1 MQTDCDPL
9 NAVTSIKVVI
19 MFKRSWPV
27 LLIFVS
33 MISVQASASFA
44 KYLFPVLGP
53 EAMTAW
59 RLFFSAIL
67 LVIIFKPWRKTITK
81 LAIKYIL
88 LYGVAMGCMNLAFY
102 NAISRIPI
110 GIAVAI
116 ELTGPIMVAM
126 FSGRRLTDFIWLA
139 IAIVGL
145 VMLLPIHQASNDLD
159 PIGILLA
166 LCAGSCWAGYILFGR
181 KAGEIYGASSVA
193 VGSIVASLLL
203 FPIGV
208 WQSGSTMFSIEL
220 LPLVFVVSLLA
231 SAIPYGLDMIAL
243 PRLPAQTF
251 STLMSL
257 SPVFAAF
264 SGLIVLHEQL
274 THYQWLAIM
283 FIIVSSIGTV
293 LTMHR
298 PSKIKAVNQ
307 EN

>member
-1 MQTDCDPL
+1 
-9 NAVTSIKVVI
+9 
-19 MFKRSWPV
+19 MFKRSWPIF
-27 LLIFVS
+27 LIFIS
-33 MISVQASASFA
+33 MISVQASASLA
-44 KYLFPVLGP
+44 KYLFPLLGP

-59 RLFFSAIL
+59 RLFFSTIL
-67 LVIIFKPWRKTITK
+67 LSIIFKPWSKTINK
-81 LAIKYIL
+81 QAIKYII
-88 LYGVAMGCMNLAFY
+88 LYGIAMGCMNLSFY

-126 FSGRRLTDFIWLA
+126 FSGRKLTDFIWLG
-139 IAIVGL
+139 IAIIGL
-145 VMLLPIHQASNDLD
+145 IMLLPIHQASNDLD

-166 LCAGSCWAGYILFGR
+166 LCAGNCWAGYILFGR
-181 KAGEIYGASSVA
+181 KAGELYGASSVA

-208 WQSGSTMFSIEL
+208 WQSGSAMFSIDL
-220 LPLVFVVSLLA
+220 LPLIFIVSLLA
-231 SAIPYGLDMIAL
+231 STIPYGLDMMAL

-257 SPVFAAF
+257 SPVFAAL

-274 THYQWLAIM
+274 TYYQWLAIM
-283 FIIVSSIGTV
+283 FIILSSIGTV

-298 PSKIKAVNQ
+298 PTKIEAVNR

>member
-1 MQTDCDPL
+1 ML
-9 NAVTSIKVVI
+9 
-19 MFKRSWPV
+19 KRSWPV
-27 LLIFVS
+27 FLIFVS
-33 MISVQASASFA
+33 MISVQGSASMA

-53 EAMTAW
+53 EGMTAW
-59 RLFFSAIL
+59 RLVFSSIL
-67 LVIIFKPWRKTITK
+67 LVAIFKPWRKPITK
-81 LAIKYIL
+81 LALKYIF
-88 LYGVAMGCMNLAFY
+88 LYGISMGCMNLCFY
-102 NAISRIPI
+102 NAIAKIPI

-126 FSGRRLTDFIWLA
+126 CSSRRLADFIWLGVA
-139 IAIVGL
+139 VTGL
-145 VMLLPIHQASNDLD
+145 SMLLPIRQASNNID

-166 LCAGSCWAGYILFGR
+166 LGAGSCWACYILFGR
-181 KAGEIYGASSVA
+181 KAGAIHGSSSVA
-193 VGSIVASLLL
+193 IGSVIASMLL

-208 WQSGSTMFSIEL
+208 WQCGSVMFSVDL

-274 THYQWLAIM
+274 SHYQWLAII
-283 FIIVSSIGTV
+283 FIIASSIGTV
-293 LTMHR
+293 LSMNR
-298 PSKIKAVNQ
+298 PTKIKSVK
-307 EN
+307 

>member
-1 MQTDCDPL
+1 ML
-9 NAVTSIKVVI
+9 
-19 MFKRSWPV
+19 KRSWPV
-27 LLIFVS
+27 FLIFIS

-81 LAIKYIL
+81 SAIKYII

-102 NAISRIPI
+102 NSISRIPI

-126 FSGRRLTDFIWLA
+126 FSGRRLTDFVWLA
-139 IAIVGL
+139 IAIIGL
-145 VMLLPIHQASNDLD
+145 VMLLPIHHASNDLD

-166 LCAGSCWAGYILFGR
+166 LCAGSCWAGYIIFGR

-193 VGSIVASLLL
+193 VGSIIASILL

-208 WQSGSTMFSIEL
+208 WHSGSTMFSMDL

-274 THYQWLAIM
+274 THYQWIAIL

-293 LTMHR
+293 LTMQR
-298 PSKIKAVNQ
+298 PTKIKALNR